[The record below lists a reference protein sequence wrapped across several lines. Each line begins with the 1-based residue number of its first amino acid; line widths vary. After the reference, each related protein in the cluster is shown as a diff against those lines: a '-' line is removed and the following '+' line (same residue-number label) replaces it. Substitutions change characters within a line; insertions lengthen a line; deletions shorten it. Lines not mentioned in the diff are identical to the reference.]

1 MEFELFVLLFMIII
15 GIGFTVFSF
24 LATLGLLIDR
34 QILCFLRLHRYESR
48 TEYKGQAVVCQH
60 CYKIKYL

>member
-1 MEFELFVLLFMIII
+1 MVFELFVLLFMIMV
-15 GIGFTVFSF
+15 GVGFTVFSF

-34 QILCFLRLHRYESR
+34 QILCFLRLHNYQVKAEYE
-48 TEYKGQAVVCQH
+48 GQAVVCQH